1 MPTLMWFMKHASIHT
16 CCLSL
21 HWTCSLDHTSWNPR
35 PQRENCVG
43 ASEMVSPSSLFCRP
57 SRRPPRPC
65 ASEPSKQ
72 ARPQKDQGSADEYP
86 TKRSAWTAFKW
97 GLLIKRDSLKTITET
112 LVTDT
117 VTFQLNV
124 LYRNFNQLLSDF
136 DVKNKLYSGGV
147 LELISLAFPQ
157 SFPHLLRSEMF
168 FRQMQ
173 EGKDPRSIHPV
184 S

>member
-1 MPTLMWFMKHASIHT
+1 MLLFTPAVYHCIEHVAWTTHLETPDPKEKIVWGQARWCH
-16 CCLSL
+16 L
-21 HWTCSLDHTSWNPR
+21 HRCSAALQD
-35 PQRENCVG
+35 G
-43 ASEMVSPSSLFCRP
+43 
-57 SRRPPRPC
+57 PPRPC